1 MTSFSFRILCA
12 LLSDA
17 HHKADE
23 EGRRAEG
30 VGGVH
35 EEEPVHTAC
44 IRRDEGRGQRNIRRK
59 AECGEIETVFGRRGM
74 QSGLS
79 GAYARTHRDTATR
92 AHKLACVL
100 WWPSWVRAWAIVRAY
115 VAAIRWARA
124 RHGDK
129 ERGMPVVVRNMAM
142 KARPKLSKA
151 GIHTQSALDMLTQSA
166 LTATLR
172 HPPSPSRA
180 PARHDTKHGDE
191 GVAEAVEGPIRPL
204 GAREEGDADDGVCG
218 RRPPGPMHRACV
230 ASEGGRRGG
239 HATSVHKPRRAKSRL
254 ERKRAAL
261 RSSAPLRPDT
271 AHLTACW
278 PRIFRVRKGNPAPAP
293 ERSSAGGRY
302 GGTGH
307 TALQPRRRQS
317 KLETQRESW
326 GRRNRPWQG
335 LQDSER
341 PSHHHHDDH
350 PHHLSCK
357 GCDPRRFPQKA
368 LGSIL
373 ASHKWR

>member
-1 MTSFSFRILCA
+1 
-12 LLSDA
+12 
-17 HHKADE
+17 
-23 EGRRAEG
+23 
-30 VGGVH
+30 
-35 EEEPVHTAC
+35 
-44 IRRDEGRGQRNIRRK
+44 
-59 AECGEIETVFGRRGM
+59 
-74 QSGLS
+74 
-79 GAYARTHRDTATR
+79 
-92 AHKLACVL
+92 
-100 WWPSWVRAWAIVRAY
+100 
-115 VAAIRWARA
+115 
-124 RHGDK
+124 
-129 ERGMPVVVRNMAM
+129 MPVVVRNMAM

-191 GVAEAVEGPIRPL
+191 GVAEAFEGPIRPL